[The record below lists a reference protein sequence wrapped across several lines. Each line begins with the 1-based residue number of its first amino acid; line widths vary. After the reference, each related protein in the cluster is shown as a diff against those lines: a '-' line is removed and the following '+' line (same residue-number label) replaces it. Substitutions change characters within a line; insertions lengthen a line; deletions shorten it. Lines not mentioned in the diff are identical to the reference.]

1 MKLICDEKVQSYFWV
16 DDKNEKNVISPR
28 FDYVEDAINWRR
40 NVEEKVYEN
49 LEKTWTKTTE

>member
-1 MKLICDEKVQSYFWV
+1 MKLICDDKVQSYFWV

-40 NVEEKVYEN
+40 DVEENRTE
-49 LEKTWTKTTE
+49 TWTKTTE